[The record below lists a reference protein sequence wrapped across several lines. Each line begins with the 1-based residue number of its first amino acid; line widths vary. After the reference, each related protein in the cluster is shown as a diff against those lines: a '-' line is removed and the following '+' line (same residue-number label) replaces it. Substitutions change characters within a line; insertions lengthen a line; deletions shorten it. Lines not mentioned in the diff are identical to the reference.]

1 MKWSIGEMESMV
13 FHQDLCSPLGMGA
26 EGEERQQLV
35 VCYRA
40 GMRLGI
46 GLKRMEGE
54 VEVCSLPSCLSGWSA
69 QLLIYLFVLSF

>member
-1 MKWSIGEMESMV
+1 MTWSIGGMESMV
-13 FHQDLCSPLGMGA
+13 FHQDLRSPLGKGA
-26 EGEERQQLV
+26 EREERQQAV

-54 VEVCSLPSCLSGWSA
+54 GKICSLPSRLSGWSA
-69 QLLIYLFVLSF
+69 QLLYLFVLRF